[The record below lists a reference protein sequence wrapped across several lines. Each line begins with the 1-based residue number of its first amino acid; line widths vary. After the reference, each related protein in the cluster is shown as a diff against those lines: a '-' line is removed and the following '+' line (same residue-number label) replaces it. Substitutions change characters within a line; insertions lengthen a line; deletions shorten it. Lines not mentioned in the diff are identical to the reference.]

1 MWENN
6 NCWGPGWSEKER
18 NMLSSI
24 DQCKMNELK
33 GDPKASILYPMFPQD
48 RTVNYKAVKRS
59 WFGLHLR
66 LYQMLLSTNKNPIK
80 KAGFIQ
86 LTGSD
91 MYFRCASF
99 STIKAA
105 PGKIGRERLQL
116 KPVDVSLSKLDHSSI
131 KLFQPLIFTYHKHK
145 PLLLFS
151 NSKPIEKEWIGLP
164 YQSRW

>member
-1 MWENN
+1 MINAKWMNSKGIPRQAYCILCFHRTEL
-6 NCWGPGWSEKER
+6 WTIK
-18 NMLSSI
+18 LS
-24 DQCKMNELK
+24 M
-33 GDPKASILYPMFPQD
+33 
-48 RTVNYKAVKRS
+48 RS

-105 PGKIGRERLQL
+105 TGKIGRERLQL
-116 KPVDVSLSKLDHSSI
+116 KPVDVSLSKLDYSSI